1 MKKFICILLMLTVV
15 ISVIFSRPSLLYG
28 NIPDTDAVSADNTA
42 GLSLTSKA
50 AILMEASTGKVIFEH
65 NADEVLSPA
74 SITKIM
80 TLILIFEA
88 IDEGKLDYD
97 DVVTTSEHAK
107 SMGGSQVFLETGEQQ
122 TVETMIKCIIIASGN
137 DASVAMAEHIAGSE
151 EEFVRRMNE
160 KAASLGMTKIGRAHV

>member
-80 TLILIFEA
+80 TLI
-88 IDEGKLDYD
+88 
-97 DVVTTSEHAK
+97 
-107 SMGGSQVFLETGEQQ
+107 
-122 TVETMIKCIIIASGN
+122 
-137 DASVAMAEHIAGSE
+137 
-151 EEFVRRMNE
+151 
-160 KAASLGMTKIGRAHV
+160 

>member
-1 MKKFICILLMLTVV
+1 MALPCMAADGERIQV
-15 ISVIFSRPSLLYG
+15 
-28 NIPDTDAVSADNTA
+28 DTEVLSELVEEAEGTKETAADLGITALAAV
-42 GLSLTSKA
+42 
-50 AILMEASTGKVIFEH
+50 LMEAETGTVLYEK
-65 NADEVLSPA
+65 NPDQALSPA

-122 TVETMIKCIIIASGN
+122 TVETMIKCIIIR
-137 DASVAMAEHIAGSE
+137 SE
-151 EEFVRRMNE
+151 EHTFELQSRNAISVCVFCV
-160 KAASLGMTKIGRAHV
+160 